1 MDADNG
7 RQAQL
12 WWMFGVGLLLLVSAY
27 YQKSRPLLAHSERGP
42 AQVVPTESAGGL
54 PSSEVQSR

>member
-27 YQKSRPLLAHSERGP
+27 YQKSRPLLAHSERSP
-42 AQVVPTESAGGL
+42 ARIAPAEAPGGL